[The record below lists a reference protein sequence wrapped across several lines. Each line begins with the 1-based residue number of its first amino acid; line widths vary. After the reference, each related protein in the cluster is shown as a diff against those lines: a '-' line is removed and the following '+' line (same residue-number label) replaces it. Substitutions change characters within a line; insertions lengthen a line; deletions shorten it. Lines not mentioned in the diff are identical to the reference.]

1 MSNVDLETLLDTDLS
16 QVADLPEFYTP
27 ENGVYLATIDS
38 IVTSTKTNKSGE
50 YVDATIKYLLHANLD
65 EAGEPVPDN
74 AMNTES
80 YNLSNAEFGL
90 PKFKKIT
97 SAIAAALGTTNLR
110 AVIEGAAGMQVV
122 ITVKNRKD
130 KADKDR
136 VYFSVAELALAN

>member
-1 MSNVDLETLLDTDLS
+1 MSNVDLDTLLDTDLS
-16 QVADLPEFYTP
+16 QVADLPEYFTP

-38 IVTSTKTNKSGE
+38 IVTSTKTNKKGE
-50 YVDATIKYLLHANLD
+50 YVDATIKYTLHANLD

-74 AMNTES
+74 AMNSES

-97 SAIAAALGTTNLR
+97 HAIAAALGTSNLR
-110 AVIEGAAGMQVV
+110 SVIEGAAGMQVV

-130 KADKDR
+130 KTDPSR
-136 VYFSVAELALAN
+136 VYFSVAELALAG

>member
-38 IVTSTKTNKSGE
+38 IVTSTKTNKTGE
-50 YVDATIKYLLHANLD
+50 YVDATIKYTLHANLD
-65 EAGEPVPDN
+65 EAGTPVPDN

-97 SAIAAALGTTNLR
+97 GAIATALGTTNLR